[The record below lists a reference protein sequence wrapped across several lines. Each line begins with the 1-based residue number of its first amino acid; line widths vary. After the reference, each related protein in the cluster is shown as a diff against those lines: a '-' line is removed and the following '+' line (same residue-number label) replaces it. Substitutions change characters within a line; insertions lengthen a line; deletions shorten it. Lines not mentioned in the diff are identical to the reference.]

1 MENCF
6 WNKGTL
12 GIKWIRWTKW
22 ETFLIHLI
30 TLISIDSKLF
40 LEFGDPQELNELNGK
55 LCLESGDLPE
65 LIKGTKLKSHSVHLI
80 RLIHV
85 ISFTQGR
92 CV

>member
-1 MENCF
+1 MEN
-6 WNKGTL
+6 
-12 GIKWIRWTKW
+12 
-22 ETFLIHLI
+22 
-30 TLISIDSKLF
+30 LF
-40 LEFGDPQELNELNGK
+40 KSFNSFNQFNELNDLNELNKLNGK

-65 LIKGTKLKSHSVHLI
+65 LIKGTKLKSHSIHLI